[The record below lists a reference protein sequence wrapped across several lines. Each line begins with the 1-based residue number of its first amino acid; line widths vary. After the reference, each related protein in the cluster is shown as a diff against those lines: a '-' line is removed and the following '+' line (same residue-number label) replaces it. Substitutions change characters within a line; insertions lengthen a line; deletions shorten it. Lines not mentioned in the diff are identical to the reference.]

1 MEYLAGLVAILLVV
15 QTLAVYSS
23 ESDPVTN
30 VQLDEPRI
38 DAIFAETDKD
48 SDNQLNLKELGHWV
62 KIMVDT
68 HQRENLDISKKE
80 FRDVD
85 TNRDRIVTWEEY
97 RRVMKHLN
105 TDKDLDHHVY
115 TEQEQRHKFRQAD
128 ENGDEVLS
136 QLEYVAF
143 KNPMTTGYVLEKI
156 AAELLSDLDDDKDGT
171 VSRKE
176 FVHHQPSRSDE
187 SEDPGVT
194 ELRES
199 EFDQTLD
206 ANKDGQLELSE
217 LKAYIDPQ
225 GSNFVENEA
234 RHMLSESDDNHDNKL
249 SLKEIKKNH
258 HIFQHHKQ
266 NPIVRALHDEF

>member
-1 MEYLAGLVAILLVV
+1 MNYLAGFV
-15 QTLAVYSS
+15 LAVLVLQALAAYNIDANS
-23 ESDPVTN
+23 VTN

-48 SDNQLNLKELGHWV
+48 SDSQLNLAELGHWV

-68 HQRENLDISKKE
+68 HQRDNLDVSKKE

-105 TDKDLDHHVY
+105 TDKDTDHHVY

-128 ENGDEVLS
+128 ENGDDVLS

-156 AAELLSDLDDDKDGT
+156 AGELLTDLDDDKDGF

-176 FVHHQPSRSDE
+176 FVHHAPSRDDE

-194 ELRES
+194 ELREQ
-199 EFDQTLD
+199 EFDQALD
-206 ANKDGQLELSE
+206 MNKDGKLELSE
-217 LKAYIDPQ
+217 LKDYIDPK
-225 GSNFVENEA
+225 GANFVENEA
-234 RHMLSESDDNHDNKL
+234 RHMLSESDADHDNKL
-249 SLKEIKKNH
+249 SLEEIKSNH